1 MLFKLSKTLALALLG
16 SLFSPASTTF
26 VIQCYS
32 RLVDERVDPVASP
45 GLVPASHV
53 HAIAGGSGFRANMT
67 YADARASSCGT
78 CNVKEDLSNYWT
90 PKLYYKAQNGR
101 FISVPI
107 EGDDGYGNLGGM
119 AIYYLQ
125 RPGPDNDTLVPFP
138 ENFRMMAGDTNRRS
152 YNDSLFADRAVSFR
166 CTGTDIQTNGFP
178 NVNCPDGLRLQVTM
192 PSCWDGV
199 NVTSTDFKSHVSYP
213 ADGNYDG
220 GRCPASHPHH
230 MMTLFFE
237 VTYRTDHFANDWYG
251 NSQPFVLAN
260 GDTTGYGFHGDFV
273 NGWDIPTLTKG
284 INNCLDGE
292 PNCPSET
299 FTFYD
304 QSDTQECKIAPLLT
318 ESVSGTLS
326 ALPGCN
332 TPSSGPA
339 EYVPPA
345 CPQDIALAKSLLAPS
360 HPNTAVSQSP
370 TLPIGIV
377 NLSTSKG
384 WTYLGCGTDV
394 AGNRTLNADWEGANT
409 MTIAT
414 CVDFCTSKGHTYAG
428 MEFGSQCYCDDT
440 LPADRAPVP
449 GMIGNCIMPCAGNSS
464 EICGGNAAITLYRKC
479 GAGGCTPSSLSSRT
493 VSTRAQSMKRGR
505 FTRRLDVDDD
515 VE

>member
-1 MLFKLSKTLALALLG
+1 MLFQSTTPLALAFLG
-16 SLFSPASTTF
+16 SLISPASATF

-32 RLVDERVDPVASP
+32 RLIDERVDPVVSP
-45 GLVPASHV
+45 GIIPAAHV
-53 HAIAGGSGFRANMT
+53 HAIAGGSGFSANMT
-67 YADARASSCGT
+67 YATARASKCGT

-90 PKLYYKAQNGR
+90 PKLYYKAQNGS

-107 EGDDGYGNLGGM
+107 EGDDGLGNLGGM

-125 RPGPDNDTLVPFP
+125 RPGPDNDTLIPFP

-166 CTGTDIQTNGFP
+166 CIGADLQTNGFP
-178 NVNCPDGLRLQVTM
+178 SVKCPEGLRLQVTM

-199 NVTSTDFKSHVSYP
+199 HVTATDFKSHMSYP

-251 NSQPFVLAN
+251 DSQPFILAN
-260 GDTTGYGFHGDFV
+260 GDTTGYGFHGDFI

-284 INNCLDGE
+284 INNCLDGQ
-292 PNCPSET
+292 PDCPSET
-299 FTFYD
+299 FTFYN
-304 QSDTQECKIAPLLT
+304 QSDTQVCKIAPLLK
-318 ESVSGTLS
+318 EPVSGTLS

-339 EYVPPA
+339 GYVPPA
-345 CPQDIALAKSLLAPS
+345 CPQDVALAKSLQAPS
-360 HPNTAVSQSP
+360 RPSTPISQIS
-370 TLPIGIV
+370 TLPLGIV
-377 NLSTSKG
+377 DLSTSKG

-394 AGNRTLNADWEGANT
+394 AGNRTLNADWEGRDT
-409 MTIAT
+409 MTIST

-428 MEFGSQCYCDDT
+428 VEFGSQCYCDDA
-440 LPADRAPVP
+440 LPADRAPVA
-449 GMIGNCIMPCAGNSS
+449 GMVGNCLMPCAGNKS
-464 EICGGNAAITLYRKC
+464 EICGGNAAMTLYRKC
-479 GAGGCTPSSLSSRT
+479 GASRCTPSGAPSTTTAYTRSRSRRSSL
-493 VSTRAQSMKRGR
+493 
-505 FTRRLDVDDD
+505 RL
-515 VE
+515 